1 MRMGILYIY
10 TLIRPSQWIEATS
23 PEYVSEGTD
32 DYDEADGS
40 DDDDGNVPV
49 RVETLRVKYPSRNK
63 NQSTTLLCQ

>member
-1 MRMGILYIY
+1 MGIHIR
-10 TLIRPSQWIEATS
+10 RPSQWIEATS

-49 RVETLRVKYPSRNK
+49 RVENLRAQNPPKM
-63 NQSTTLLCQ
+63 TTSDLGESWAGPT